1 MHRSTGSK
9 ILIIRRLQS
18 ITCSGCMAMQP
29 TTNDGKFAPTDPDRP
44 FSHECS
50 FQDGMRCLDGF
61 NWYAACNIGRS
72 SNPVRHGSPGLA
84 RRHPI
89 SAVRDEDSKLH
100 RHGFCSARGGRR
112 MRVGA
117 ADSALVGT
125 PMRAEGA
132 RLPVSCSTRTR
143 SVCARLLRPVLSPA
157 RRASARG
164 NASRLR
170 QQAMSRP
177 ALKVDRSLVPK
188 WKPPVITAISP
199 WGAGS
204 RPRPGR
210 PTGLARTLV
219 PIRASA
225 PEAAGSS
232 SPCSIPGG
240 STIHH
245 SRRFHRH
252 RAITTRQRLAG
263 FPCPCRIGMSSSAG
277 RGPPAGQVV
286 TIQPSFP
293 FSHTTPGPRWEA
305 AEADDQQTA
314 R

>member
-29 TTNDGKFAPTDPDRP
+29 TSNDGKFAPTDPDRP
-44 FSHECS
+44 FSHGCS

-72 SNPVRHGSPGLA
+72 SNPVGHGSPGLA

-117 ADSALVGT
+117 ADSAPVGT

-132 RLPVSCSTRTR
+132 RLPGPCSTRTR

-170 QQAMSRP
+170 QQSMSRP

-225 PEAAGSS
+225 PEDAGSS

-240 STIHH
+240 STIHPLASVPSPSGH
-245 SRRFHRH
+245 HDPTTPRRLPLSLPNRH
-252 RAITTRQRLAG
+252 VLIGWERT
-263 FPCPCRIGMSSSAG
+263 PCGTSGDDPT
-277 RGPPAGQVV
+277 QL
-286 TIQPSFP
+286 SF
-293 FSHTTPGPRWEA
+293 FSHYPGSPMGSG
-305 AEADDQQTA
+305 
-314 R
+314 